1 MPTTDVLSAD
11 RCPNSH
17 RCDQQQVQ
25 CFETPACTAMLP
37 ERLAVGSHLPPCLKL
52 ERRLNC
58 YCPNVSTIL
67 GSPHPSQG
75 QRAYTAQAQ
84 CNRQLVYDKKCLQR
98 HSINHSPST
107 CAGVC
112 LRRPALYEKRS
123 RSWPA
128 MAHEGIAG
136 ISPRMT
142 VSQAPL
148 SRVSLLLGT
157 RLRRT
162 MRRHKRWPLRGTF
175 PLQSRTPHSSTP

>member
-1 MPTTDVLSAD
+1 MPTTVILSAE
-11 RCPNSH
+11 PTLNSYS
-17 RCDQQQVQ
+17 CDQQQLERI
-25 CFETPACTAMLP
+25 ETPACTAMLP

-75 QRAYTAQAQ
+75 QCAYTAQAQ
-84 CNRQLVYDKKCLQR
+84 CSRQLVYDKNAYNVTRVTTLPQVVLV
-98 HSINHSPST
+98 S
-107 CAGVC
+107 
-112 LRRPALYEKRS
+112 ALYEKRS

-136 ISPRMT
+136 ISLRMT
-142 VSQAPL
+142 VSQALL

-157 RLRRT
+157 RPRRAT
-162 MRRHKRWPLRGTF
+162 RRHSRWPLRGTL